1 MLLMLLVGLWARS
14 HSRSHSRPFPR
25 QSGSE
30 SDGVARG
37 SLGREGDSR
46 NARLGHGT
54 GQEQS
59 ALLYYSYATERSAT
73 DGLLAC
79 RPLRAL
85 ILRLL
90 NRVNSLGA
98 VVGPWWGDSS

>member
-37 SLGREGDSR
+37 AVGREGDSR
-46 NARLGHGT
+46 NARLGRWT
-54 GQEQS
+54 GQGQS
-59 ALLYYSYATERSAT
+59 ALVYTSYATELGGYPRV
-73 DGLLAC
+73 LAC
-79 RPLRAL
+79 LLLRGSTP
-85 ILRLL
+85 RLL
-90 NRVNSLGA
+90 NRVNSADA
-98 VVGPWWGDSS
+98 VGG